1 MKIQFDTVTTGTDA
15 SGDPVSLSAAQIAA
29 LTYNILIDTVTPPV
43 KSYKVPQA
51 LIDAGT
57 PNANGSKHV
66 SVDAV
71 KDLGLTLTSG
81 VTYYLEMTDN
91 LGNSVSP
98 PTQILSDLLVI
109 TPDKVANFSV
119 A

>member
-15 SGDPVSLSAAQIAA
+15 SGDPVTLSAAQIAA
-29 LTYNILIDTVTPPV
+29 ITYNILIDTVTPPV
-43 KSYKVPQA
+43 KSYQVPQK
-51 LIDAGT
+51 LIDNA
-57 PNANGSKHV
+57 PVNANGSKHV

-91 LGNSVSP
+91 LGNSVSQ